1 MIYFMKEKIFIT
13 LVLSTISL
21 LFSQAAQAQCHT
33 TDSFIVQNIDTVGS
47 KVTAKIKFYY
57 SRVSSG
63 QTSTQIHY
71 ASSVN
76 GPWTLIDCYNLTG
89 VNGTS
94 DSVITTNF
102 TYNIDQPLYSKIT
115 LWKNGQCGGSQCSS
129 AQVIPPTAPLPVTL
143 LSFNVRK
150 KESVVELTWSTAKEQ
165 DNKGFEIERSTD
177 GKNWDNIGFVN
188 SLSQAGNSNNRLDYV
203 FTDLYPVAG
212 KNMYRLKQVNY
223 SGSFEYTEVRTM
235 IADSKSG
242 KINVYPNPVK
252 DKLNISG
259 LKANETVKLFDM
271 TGRVVWQAE
280 AKGMELTI
288 PVSNITEGVYHLNVT
303 GTYGAASSHKIIK
316 IN

>member
-1 MIYFMKEKIFIT
+1 MKQKIFIALT
-13 LVLSTISL
+13 LATISL
-21 LFSQAAQAQCHT
+21 LFSQATQAQCHT
-33 TDSFIVQNIDTVGS
+33 TDSFIVQNIDTVGNR
-47 KVTAKIKFYY
+47 VAAKIKFYY
-57 SRVSSG
+57 TRVSSG
-63 QTSTQIHY
+63 QTSAQIHY
-71 ASSVN
+71 ASSAQ

-94 DSVITTNF
+94 DSVITTSF
-102 TYNIDQPLYSKIT
+102 TYTIGQPLYSKIT

-143 LSFNVRK
+143 LSFDVLK
-150 KESVVELTWSTAKEQ
+150 KESVVELAWSTVKEQ

-188 SLSQAGNSNNRLDYV
+188 SLSQSGNSNYRLDYV

-212 KNMYRLKQVNY
+212 KNMYRLKQLNY
-223 SGSFEYTEVRTM
+223 SGSFEYTAVRTV
-235 IADSKSG
+235 IADSRSG

-271 TGRVVWQAE
+271 TGRVIWQAE
-280 AKGMELTI
+280 ASGSEMTI
-288 PVSNITEGVYHLNVT
+288 PVSSITEGVYHLNVT
-303 GTYGAASSHKIIK
+303 GTDDAASSHKIIK

>member
-13 LVLSTISL
+13 LVLSAISL
-21 LFSQAAQAQCHT
+21 LFSQATQAQCHT

-47 KVTAKIKFYY
+47 RVTAKIKFYY

-71 ASSVN
+71 ATSAV
-76 GPWTLIDCYNLTG
+76 GPWVLIDCYNLTG

-94 DSVITTNF
+94 DSVITANF
-102 TYNIDQPLYSKIT
+102 TYSIDQPLYSKIT

-129 AQVIPPTAPLPVTL
+129 AQVIPPAVPLPVTL

-150 KESVVELTWSTAKEQ
+150 TESMVALTWSTAKEQ
-165 DNKGFEIERSTD
+165 DNKGFEIERSID
-177 GKNWDNIGFVN
+177 GKTWENIGFVN
-188 SLSQAGNSNNRLDYV
+188 SLSQSGYSNNRLDYV
-203 FTDLYPVAG
+203 ATDLHPVTG

-223 SGSFEYTEVRTM
+223 SGSFEYTAVRTV
-235 IADSKSG
+235 IADNKSG

-252 DKLNISG
+252 EQLKISG
-259 LKANETVKLFDM
+259 LKANETVKLCDM

-280 AKGMELTI
+280 AKGTELTI
-288 PVSNITEGVYHLNVT
+288 PVSSITEGVYYLNVL
-303 GTYGAASSHKIIK
+303 GTDDAASSHKIIK